1 MEKEESKYTN
11 IKIIYGDGN
20 LREIVN
26 NLMEE
31 KMIDTLKK
39 CENQ

>member
-1 MEKEESKYTN
+1 MEKEESKDTN

-26 NLMEE
+26 DLMEE
-31 KMIDTLKK
+31 KMIETLKK